1 MKGDYQELNNRE
13 KEILSSII
21 NLYILKANPI
31 GSRPLSK
38 YLEGKLN
45 LSPATIRNVMSDLE
59 EMNYIAHPHTSAGR
73 VPTDKGY
80 RFYVDNLI
88 NYENIIENDN
98 KQITQSLSTQSIT
111 SQCFEIENWQD
122 KLIDNL
128 QTLENYKNEGEI
140 ILKEASKI
148 LGFVSKFLALVTFP
162 EIDYLIIQKIE
173 LIHLASNKL
182 LVVIALDSNIVKTVT
197 LENNYEI
204 NIKHIEKV
212 KTYINDRVQGR
223 TLKFVKMNFAEMIT
237 DLDSETTPLIR
248 LFIESIDKLY
258 SKINEDDKIITNGTQ
273 NLLEYP
279 EFENTE
285 KVKSVIELI
294 ENDKIIV
301 HILDN
306 IAENSS
312 IQGHIGSGTKVLIGS
327 EMNNNLL
334 EDYSIVLSP
343 YNIGNASGSIGVIG
357 PKRMNYQKIITII
370 DSVSKYISHS

>member
-1 MKGDYQELNNRE
+1 MKGDYNELNYRE

-21 NLYILKANPI
+21 NLYILKANPV

-88 NYENIIENDN
+88 NYGNILENENKDFA
-98 KQITQSLSTQSIT
+98 KSHSSQSL
-111 SQCFEIENWQD
+111 EIENWQD

-128 QTLENYKNEGEI
+128 QSLENYKNEGEI

-173 LIHLASNKL
+173 LIQLASNKL

-204 NIKHIEKV
+204 NIKHIERV
-212 KTYINDRVQGR
+212 KTYINDRVQGK

-248 LFIESIDKLY
+248 LFIESIEKLY

-306 IAENSS
+306 LAESTIIQGQNSS
-312 IQGHIGSGTKVLIGS
+312 GTRVLIGS

-343 YNIGNASGSIGVIG
+343 YTIGNSSGSIGVIG

-370 DSVSKYISHS
+370 DSVSKYISHT